1 MNISV
6 FGLGYVGCVSLGCL
20 AQNGHTVIGVD
31 SNPSKVDLINAGKA
45 TIIEKEIDEII
56 NSQRSLGRIEAST
69 DYRTAVVG
77 TDLSVIAVGTPSSA
91 NGHLDLSFVK
101 KVCEQ
106 IGSVIK
112 EKSSFHTI
120 LIRSTVPPGTNES
133 LSKAI
138 EEVSNK
144 KIGRDFA
151 VVSNP
156 EFLREGTAVSDYYHP
171 PFTVIGTND
180 SHAAEVVRELYRQ
193 IPGEVIVTRPSVAE
207 MIKYVSNSFHALKVS
222 FANEVGN
229 ICKSLGVDS
238 NQVMGI
244 FVKDTNLNISPYYL
258 KPGFAYGG
266 SCLPKDLWGLKALA
280 HDNYV
285 EAIVLES
292 ISKSNEIQIKKSIDL
307 IVSQNKKRIGFIGLS
322 FKAGTDDLR
331 NSPAVTVIETL
342 LGKGYQVIVYD
353 KNITLSKLTGTNWR
367 YVQEHLPHLSAL
379 LVHDVEELIGGSE
392 VIVLATGEK
401 CILGN
406 SPNLDGKILVDLTGA
421 GMHYSGAA
429 SYVGLSW

>member
-1 MNISV
+1 MRISV
-6 FGLGYVGCVSLGCL
+6 FGLGYVGCISLGCL
-20 AQNGHTVIGVD
+20 AKNGHSVIGVD
-31 SNPSKVDLINAGKA
+31 SNPDKVDLINSGRA

-56 NSQRSLGRIEAST
+56 SSQRSLGRIKAST
-69 DYRTAVVG
+69 DYRMAVVS

-106 IGSVIK
+106 IGSAIK
-112 EKSSFHTI
+112 EKTSFHTI
-120 LIRSTVPPGTNES
+120 LVRSTVPPGTNDS

-151 VVSNP
+151 VISNP
-156 EFLREGTAVSDYYHP
+156 EFLREGTAVLDYYHP

-180 SHAAEVVRELYRQ
+180 SDAAEIVRELYRQ
-193 IPGEVIVTRPSVAE
+193 IPGEVIVTRPRVAE
-207 MIKYVSNSFHALKVS
+207 MIKYVNNSFHALKVS

-238 NQVMGI
+238 NQVMEI
-244 FVKDTNLNISPYYL
+244 FVKDTNLNISPCYL
-258 KPGFAYGG
+258 RPGFAYGG
-266 SCLPKDLWGLKALA
+266 SCLPKDLRGLKALA

-285 EAIVLES
+285 EATVLDS
-292 ISKSNEIQIKKSIDL
+292 ISKSNEVQIKRSVDL
-307 IVSQNKKRIGFIGLS
+307 IVSQNKKRIGFVGLS

-353 KNITLSKLTGTNWR
+353 RNIALSKLTGTNWR

-379 LVHDVEELIGGSE
+379 LVHDVEKLIEGSE
-392 VIVLATGEK
+392 IIVLATGEK

-406 SPNLDGKILVDLTGA
+406 SPRLAGKILVDLTGA
-421 GMHYSGAA
+421 GLEYSNTT